1 VVVTELQPAG
11 SRPAPP
17 PPVAAR
23 PSLVGEV
30 ARFAGLLALCPLV
43 ALVEPGDVAGAVERG
58 RALVDVERSLGVFV
72 EPAAHAWVAAR
83 PALLA
88 AACVFYL
95 LVHLP
100 ATAGALL
107 WARHARPDAYPAVR
121 DVLVVAQVLTVVG
134 YLLLPTA
141 PPRLVPELGMEDTL
155 TAFWGAGSAGAA
167 QTVQYAYAALPSG
180 HVVFALVAGGTVAAL
195 ARRRAVRV
203 AAGAYPL
210 LVVAVTVVTANHY
223 LLDAAAAGLVVA
235 VAAALVAWPR
245 RRRPA
250 ETGVAGT

>member
-1 VVVTELQPAG
+1 MVVTELEPAD
-11 SRPAPP
+11 RAPAPP
-17 PPVAAR
+17 SPPPR
-23 PSLVGEV
+23 PSLLGE
-30 ARFAGLLALCPLV
+30 AAWFAGVLALCPIV
-43 ALVEPGDVAGAVERG
+43 ALIEPGSVAGAVERG
-58 RALVDVERSLGVFV
+58 RALVAVERSLGLFV

-83 PALLA
+83 PALMA

-107 WARHARPDAYPAVR
+107 WARHVRPDAYPVAR
-121 DVLVVAQVLTVVG
+121 QILVVAQVLTVAG

-141 PPRLVPELGMEDTL
+141 PPRLVPELGMADTL
-155 TAFWGAGSAGAA
+155 TVFWGAGSAGAA

-195 ARRRAVRV
+195 ARRPVVRAL
-203 AAGAYPL
+203 AAAYPA
-210 LVVAVTVVTANHY
+210 LVVVVTVVTANHY
-223 LLDAAAAGLVVA
+223 LIDAAAAALVVA
-235 VAAALVAWPR
+235 AATALVAW

-250 ETGVAGT
+250 PAALARN